1 MVPSEAVRV
10 VLPNVKLSVP
20 GGGGLAWRIWSRIT
34 IASVGFASKGYL
46 KLQRSVRVDGMD
58 KFLEILE
65 NKRDRGILTGISF
78 NEEG

>member
-20 GGGGLAWRIWSRIT
+20 GGGGLPWRIWSRIT